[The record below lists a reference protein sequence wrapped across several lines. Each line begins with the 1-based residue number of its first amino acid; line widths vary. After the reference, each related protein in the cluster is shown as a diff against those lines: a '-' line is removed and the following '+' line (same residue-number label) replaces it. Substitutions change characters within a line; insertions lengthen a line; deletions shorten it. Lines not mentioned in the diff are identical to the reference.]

1 MIALEISIPN
11 GYVVMNDDLRAYVR
25 SGEVP
30 TLGGA
35 EWYDRKVIF
44 YFDYVSNIFYYYFMS
59 LYTKNLIKN
68 CKVI

>member
-1 MIALEISIPN
+1 MVVIEVGIPN

-44 YFDYVSNIFYYYFMS
+44 YFDYVSTLHHCS
-59 LYTKNLIKN
+59 
-68 CKVI
+68 C